1 MDSNEVR
8 IPIPKARFF
17 VIYNTKEKA
26 WHNGGFK
33 GFVFAKKIDN
43 AKFYGS
49 LGAAESVI
57 RKIAEK
63 SEIGDYFVVEYKAEG
78 IRAHA
83 VEG

>member
-1 MDSNEVR
+1 MDLKEVR
-8 IPIPKARFF
+8 IPVSKARFF
-17 VIYNTKEKA
+17 VIYNKKEEA

-33 GFVFAKKIDN
+33 GFVAAKKIDN

-57 RKIAEK
+57 RKIAGK
-63 SEIGDYFVVEYKAEG
+63 SEFKDYCIVEYTAQG